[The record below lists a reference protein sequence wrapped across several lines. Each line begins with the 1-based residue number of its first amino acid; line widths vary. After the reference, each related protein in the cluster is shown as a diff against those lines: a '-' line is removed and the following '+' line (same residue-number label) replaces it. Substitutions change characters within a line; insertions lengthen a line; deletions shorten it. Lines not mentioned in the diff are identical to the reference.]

1 MASITGI
8 NGHILSLGT
17 ILSYNKLT
25 INYNR
30 YLKKIL
36 VYCLLIDSKVV
47 VTYRVGLRD
56 LKYGHAE

>member
-25 INYNR
+25 INFNL
-30 YLKKIL
+30 YLNKLL

-47 VTYRVGLRD
+47 WLHIG
-56 LKYGHAE
+56 

>member
-1 MASITGI
+1 MAKITGI

-25 INYNR
+25 INYNL

-47 VTYRVGLRD
+47 WLHIG
-56 LKYGHAE
+56 